1 MSCIIFSG
9 PTMHPYTADHIWKVI
24 KNELYKP
31 GPVRFG
37 YMDQV
42 KAFLSEYKPSRVTP
56 DITRLIERYLNYVVY
71 RGKDIGSTAWD
82 CQYLRAIHTRYCGST
97 PQHYRTDWSHDT
109 LPVITLLQ
117 DTIPSLP
124 SIPNSDRLYGYI
136 MCLIQF
142 IGTQGVPEVTAQELM
157 TLCHQITF
165 DVSVLKK
172 YPDPET
178 LTTLERVFYTY
189 MKKVCIDDN
198 KIESHVNRRIQE
210 RVSE

>member
-1 MSCIIFSG
+1 ML
-9 PTMHPYTADHIWKVI
+9 PYTADHIWKVI

-37 YMDQV
+37 YLDQV
-42 KAFLSEYKPSRVTP
+42 KAFLAEYKLSRVTP
-56 DITRLIERYLNYVVY
+56 DISRLIERYLNYVVY

-82 CQYLRAIHTRYCGST
+82 CQYLKAIHTRYCGST
-97 PQHYRTDWSHDT
+97 PQYYRAEWSQDT
-109 LPVITLLQ
+109 LSVITLLQ

-124 SIPNSDRLYGYI
+124 SISSFDRPYGYI
-136 MCLIQF
+136 MCLVQF
-142 IGTQGVPEVTAQELM
+142 IGTQGVPEVTALELM

-189 MKKVCIDDN
+189 MKKVCIDVN
-198 KIESHVNRRIQE
+198 RIESHVNRWVQE
-210 RVSE
+210 RISE